1 MKRSNTRL
9 KLEEASFFQRHL
21 DKHWRHI
28 PQVDFYLSTF
38 VSAARSVTW
47 VMRYEYG
54 KRPGWSEWFEEKK
67 PEPHTRELLRK
78 MNDVRVR
85 SNKTE
90 PIRTRTTA
98 KVTISPDQITPELE
112 YLLRDGGKEQF
123 RLQPT
128 DASNTQAYIMIGDR
142 VLARATIDQAEH
154 EIPEFEG
161 RDAKDVCQDYLA
173 ELEALV
179 SECERMFG
187 LQPAGQP
194 DSPTAARLS
203 AT

>member
-1 MKRSNTRL
+1 MKRTSTRL
-9 KLEEASFFQRHL
+9 KLEEASFFLKHL

-28 PQVDFYLSTF
+28 PQVDFYLSAF

-47 VMRYEYG
+47 IMRYEYG
-54 KRPGWSEWFEEKK
+54 KRPGWSEWFDEKK

-98 KVTISPDQITPELE
+98 KVTISPGQITPELE
-112 YLLRDGGKEQF
+112 YLLRDGGKEQV

-128 DASNTQAYIMIGDR
+128 DDSNTQAYVMISDR

-154 EIPEFEG
+154 EIPEFKG
-161 RDAKDVCQDYLA
+161 RNAKDVCQDYLA

-187 LQPAGQP
+187 L
-194 DSPTAARLS
+194 
-203 AT
+203 